1 MVTVASN
8 RTRPTV
14 LLIDGDDQQ
23 RRHYVRHLQHSSQNY
38 IVLEAKDGRSGLELY
53 QEQPIDCV
61 VLELALPDMS
71 GFEVL
76 AKLVPLARQPEI
88 AVVILTRL
96 PAQFLEELALNNG
109 AAAYLVKNRTAVTV
123 VKYVVFK
130 AIATIAP
137 RHNPPGLQ
145 PDCASEPSGGS

>member
-1 MVTVASN
+1 MATVAPD

-23 RRHYVRHLQHSSQNY
+23 RHHYVRHLEHSSQQY

-76 AKLVPLARQPEI
+76 ARLVPLARHPEV

-109 AAAYLVKNRTAVTV
+109 AAAYLIKNRTAITV
-123 VKYVVFK
+123 VKYVVLK

-137 RHNPPGLQ
+137 RHKPPGLQ
-145 PDCASEPSGGS
+145 PDCASEPSSGS

>member
-1 MVTVASN
+1 MATVAPD

-23 RRHYVRHLQHSSQNY
+23 RHHYVRHLEHSSQQY

-76 AKLVPLARQPEI
+76 ARLVPLARHPEV

-123 VKYVVFK
+123 VKYVVLK

-137 RHNPPGLQ
+137 RHKPPGLQ
-145 PDCASEPSGGS
+145 TDCASEPSSVS

>member
-1 MVTVASN
+1 MATVAPD

-23 RRHYVRHLQHSSQNY
+23 RHHYVRHLEHSSQQY

-76 AKLVPLARQPEI
+76 ARLVPLARHPEV

-109 AAAYLVKNRTAVTV
+109 AAAYLVKNRTAITV
-123 VKYVVFK
+123 VKYVVLK

-137 RHNPPGLQ
+137 RHKPPGLQ
-145 PDCASEPSGGS
+145 PDCASEPSSVS

>member
-1 MVTVASN
+1 MATVAPD

-23 RRHYVRHLQHSSQNY
+23 RHHYVRHLEHSSQQY

-76 AKLVPLARQPEI
+76 ARLVPLARHPEV

-123 VKYVVFK
+123 VKYVVLK

-137 RHNPPGLQ
+137 RHKPPGLQ
-145 PDCASEPSGGS
+145 PDCASEPSSVS

>member
-1 MVTVASN
+1 MATVAPD

-23 RRHYVRHLQHSSQNY
+23 RHHYVRHLEHSSQQY

-76 AKLVPLARQPEI
+76 ARLVPLARHPEV

-123 VKYVVFK
+123 VKYVVLK

-137 RHNPPGLQ
+137 RHKPPGLQ
-145 PDCASEPSGGS
+145 LDCASEPSSVS

>member
-1 MVTVASN
+1 MATVAPD

-23 RRHYVRHLQHSSQNY
+23 RHHYVRHLEHSSQQY

-76 AKLVPLARQPEI
+76 ARLVPLARHPEV

-123 VKYVVFK
+123 VKYVVLK

-137 RHNPPGLQ
+137 RHKPHGLQ
-145 PDCASEPSGGS
+145 PDCASEPSSVS